1 LAASAA
7 DAEVAAD
14 AVPAAEGEAIADEEG
29 VKVKGSEGNPVDLA
43 RRTELFAG
51 LGASDVESLVYR
63 LNGVRKVY
71 EKGETVVHAGLE
83 AVRLMVV
90 VSGHL
95 HVYEEMSEDRH
106 VLVREI
112 GPGEVLGLWILNV
125 PEVNC
130 WPGTVVAAED
140 SVLLSLNM
148 EATRSALSGADG
160 VAARLAANASK
171 ILSRELFRTWRKL
184 TVMDAPTIEAR
195 IRTYLSVLDNETGR
209 TGRVA
214 IPFDRERMAEY
225 FGVTRPA
232 LSRAIGQMRD
242 RGLLTWRKNVFTIR
256 F

>member
-1 LAASAA
+1 MRGP
-7 DAEVAAD
+7 EV
-14 AVPAAEGEAIADEEG
+14 
-29 VKVKGSEGNPVDLA
+29 NPLDLA
-43 RRTELFAG
+43 RRAELFSG
-51 LGASDVESLVYR
+51 LDASDLESLVYR
-63 LNGVRKVY
+63 LNGVRKAY
-71 EKGETVVHAGLE
+71 EKGETIVHAGLE
-83 AVRLMVV
+83 ATRLMVV

-95 HVYEEMSEDRH
+95 HVYEEMSEERH

-112 GPGEVLGLWILNV
+112 GPGEVLGLWILHV

-140 SVLLSLNM
+140 SDLLSLGM
-148 EATRSALSGADG
+148 EATRSAMFESNGI
-160 VAARLAANASK
+160 AARLAANSSK

-209 TGRVA
+209 TGRVT